1 MDDRAIE
8 RHRKDLEGMSDV
20 GLANSALMWSGC
32 LDVAS
37 ARKQLC
43 AERLDLI
50 RQVQQER
57 ATGVPA

>member
-8 RHRKDLEGMSDV
+8 RHRKDLESMSDAD
-20 GLANSALMWSGC
+20 LASSALMWFRRM
-32 LDVAS
+32 DEAN
-37 ARKQLC
+37 ARKQRC